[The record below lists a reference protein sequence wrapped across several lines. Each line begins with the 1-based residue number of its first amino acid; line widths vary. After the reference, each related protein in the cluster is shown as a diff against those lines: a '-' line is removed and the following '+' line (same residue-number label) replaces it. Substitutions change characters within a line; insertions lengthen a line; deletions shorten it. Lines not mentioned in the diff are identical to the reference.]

1 MASYRYRW
9 AIFAVLASIYFFVY
23 FHRTSTAVLADRIM
37 EEFAVSALA
46 VGVMSSAYFYPY
58 AALQIPVGILSDTK
72 GPRKTTTMFT
82 LIAFAGTM
90 LFAIANSFTM
100 AVFARFLIGVGV
112 SGVYIPTIKALSQ
125 WFRKH
130 EFATL
135 TGVLFAVGN
144 SGALLAAYP
153 LAMMAILF
161 GWRIAFLLIGIVTLI
176 LAVTCWTVVRDSP
189 QSVGLKP
196 LSEYSGTAG
205 RKFHDNIK
213 VVLTNPYLWLMAVSS
228 FMRYG
233 ITMGYQGLWGGP
245 YLMDVYGMNRAEAG
259 AVLMMV
265 GVGTIIGAPTI
276 GFLSDRVFRTR
287 KWFLVAGGV
296 GFTISILPLA
306 LFTDGLSS
314 ETLYLLSLMI
324 GFFGGAGPVAYAY
337 IKEIFPLDMTG
348 TATSILN
355 VFPFLG
361 GAAFQIIMGYLMDV
375 VGKSNGFYPPEAY
388 SLAFK
393 FCLIAAVVATTAVLF
408 IKEDEQ

>member
-1 MASYRYRW
+1 MSSYRYRW

-58 AALQIPVGILSDTK
+58 AALQIPVGVLSDTK

-90 LFAIANSFTM
+90 LFAMANSFAM
-100 AVFARFLIGVGV
+100 AVFARFLIGIGV

-125 WFRKH
+125 WFKKH

-135 TGVLFAVGN
+135 TGTLFAVGN

-161 GWRIAFLLIGIVTLI
+161 GWRTAFLLIGIVTLI
-176 LAVTCWTVVRDSP
+176 LAITCWAVVRDSP
-189 QSVGLKP
+189 QSAGLRP
-196 LSEYSGTAG
+196 LNEHPAEK
-205 RKFHDNIK
+205 RRFHDNIK

-276 GFLSDRVFRTR
+276 GFLSDRVFSTR
-287 KWFLVAGGV
+287 KWFLVAGGI
-296 GFTISILPLA
+296 GLTISLLPLA
-306 LFTDGLSS
+306 FLTDRLNP
-314 ETLYLLSLMI
+314 EMLYLISLMI

-355 VFPFLG
+355 VFPLLG
-361 GAAFQIIMGYLMDV
+361 GAAFQITMGYLMDV
-375 VGKSNGFYPPEAY
+375 VGKSDGVYPAEAY

-393 FCLIAAVVATTAVLF
+393 FCLLAAIVATTAVLF
-408 IKEDEQ
+408 IKEN